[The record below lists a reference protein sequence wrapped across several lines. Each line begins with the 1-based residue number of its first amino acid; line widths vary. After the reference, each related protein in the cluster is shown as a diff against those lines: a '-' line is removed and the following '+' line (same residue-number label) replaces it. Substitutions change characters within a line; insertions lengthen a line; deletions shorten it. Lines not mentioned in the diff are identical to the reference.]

1 MHLSYITLMIIYI
14 HIAYINYS
22 DEVAEHISAWTVLI
36 GIGILYPALY
46 DWTQMFKAG
55 ATYFEDPWNY
65 ADMIYIWSSLIT
77 LVFQNSIGPAALV
90 SKILMIVIVFLA
102 LIKTFFFLRLF
113 TALSPIVTMLTNVI
127 YDLRIFLGF
136 YGILILMFSLH
147 LGIIGIGNPYIPG
160 KFKDVYNPDP
170 VEEAEDASG
179 IGRLLKPKGA
189 KK

>member
-1 MHLSYITLMIIYI
+1 MHLFYILMLIVYI
-14 HIAYINYS
+14 NIVYINYS
-22 DEVAEHISAWTVLI
+22 QEKEKQVMMWTILLLF
-36 GIGILYPALY
+36 GILYPALY

-65 ADMIYIWSSLIT
+65 ADMIYIWSSIIT
-77 LVFQNSIGPAALV
+77 LVLQNSIGPAALV
-90 SKILMIVIVFLA
+90 SKICMIVIVFLA

-136 YGILILMFSLH
+136 YGILILMFALH

>member
-22 DEVAEHISAWTVLI
+22 DEVAQPSAWTVLL
-36 GIGILYPALY
+36 GVGILYPALY
-46 DWTQMFKAG
+46 EGTQMFKAG
-55 ATYFEDPWNY
+55 TSYFDDPWNY
-65 ADMIYIWSSLIT
+65 ADMIFIWGSLIT
-77 LVFQNSIGPAALV
+77 LVLQNTIGPAALV

-136 YGILILMFSLH
+136 YGILILMFALH

-170 VEEAEDASG
+170 PVEEAEDASG